1 MSSAFLHVFS
11 FKTKTFTHRIFDLM
25 VTLDGKKEAQR
36 LFKYKFT
43 QTNKSS
49 HYLLTLA
56 LMQSQI
62 MFCGPQNTA
71 NSVAALS

>member
-1 MSSAFLHVFS
+1 
-11 FKTKTFTHRIFDLM
+11 M
-25 VTLDGKKEAQR
+25 VTLDGKKEVQR

-49 HYLLTLA
+49 HYLLTLT

-62 MFCGPQNTA
+62 MFCSPQNTA